1 MSYQTDSLDRQI
13 IWALQSDGRQSNV
26 EIAREAGV
34 AEATVRKRLDRLLSE
49 GIVHPTACL
58 NLARVGLETG
68 VVIAF
73 QVDLACVESIAEQLA
88 SLPEVMSVCY
98 TTGEY
103 DLFVEAAFA
112 GDQELL
118 RFLTSA
124 VAPIE
129 GIRKTSTFHI
139 LRRVKRE
146 YQWKLPGPLPP
157 SVLIVDDDPD
167 FVESTR
173 IVLESAGVK
182 VIAAADGDQALAY
195 LQAATPALIV
205 MDIMMKGI
213 LDGLNASWQIQ
224 ADPKLKDIPILVISS
239 IADSEYAEMFPTE
252 GRFPADQ
259 FLTKP
264 VAPETLIRETK
275 RLLRRSQDGYK
286 C

>member
-1 MSYQTDSLDRQI
+1 MAYQVDSLDRQI
-13 IWALQSDGRQSNV
+13 IWALQRDGRQSNV

-34 AEATVRKRLDRLLSE
+34 TEATVRKRLDRLLSE
-49 GIVHPTACL
+49 GIVHPTAYL
-58 NLARVGLETG
+58 NLARAGLETG
-68 VVIAF
+68 VVIAV
-73 QVDLACVESIAEQLA
+73 QVDLTCVEAIAERLA

-103 DLFVEAAFA
+103 DLFVEAVFA
-112 GDQELL
+112 GDQDLL

-124 VAPIE
+124 IAPIQ

-139 LRRVKRE
+139 LRHVKHE
-146 YQWKLPGPLPP
+146 YQWKLPGPPLP

-167 FVESTR
+167 FVEATR
-173 IVLESAGVK
+173 MVLESAGLE
-182 VIAAADGDQALAY
+182 VIAAANGDQALAH
-195 LQAATPALIV
+195 LQAARPDLIV

-252 GRFPADQ
+252 GSFPADQ

-264 VAPETLIRETK
+264 VAPELLIKETK
-275 RLLRRSQDGYK
+275 RLLRRSQDG
-286 C
+286 